1 MKGKSEAI
9 PAGLSTK
16 MRIVSAL
23 DELVGEKDY
32 EKIHVSEIC
41 ERAGVSRST
50 FYHHFEDKNAILQWH
65 SVIAYKAGIDEI
77 GRTLNWVQGHMVTSQ
92 FLSRYTNLYRDSGRG
107 RDYGNVRQFFTR
119 YRAETLRETVTD
131 YIGAELTDE
140 IEFQIKATAV
150 LEAAMADERYNDKIE
165 LDIETYCRRLVRC
178 IPRELYELTNN
189 VPEQSGD
196 DLTLAIMLDAFFK
209 L

>member
-1 MKGKSEAI
+1 MGVKNDAI
-9 PAGLSTK
+9 PAGLGTK
-16 MRIVSAL
+16 MRVVAAL

-41 ERAGVSRST
+41 ERAEISRST

-77 GRTLNWVQGHMVTSQ
+77 GRTLTWYQGHLITSQ
-92 FLSRYTNLYRDSGRG
+92 FLARYTNLYAVSGRG

-119 YRAETLRETVTD
+119 YRTECLRETVTD
-131 YIGAELTDE
+131 FIGAELTDE
-140 IEFQIKATAV
+140 IDFQIQTTAV
-150 LEAAMADERYNDKIE
+150 LEAAMADERYNGKIT
-165 LDIETYCRRLVRC
+165 LDVETYCKRLVRC

-189 VPEQSGD
+189 VSKQENN
-196 DLTLAIMLDAFFK
+196 DLTLAIMLDAF
-209 L
+209 LRL